1 MLYYIARP
9 LGTLGLK
16 VFYKKIYFSG
26 AERIPVGKPMLIA
39 SNHPTAFCEP
49 ITLACVLSD
58 VEFNFITRGDIFSK
72 PFYRKLLEGMNM
84 IPIFRFRDGYAQL
97 KNNQATMDYVYQALA
112 DKKAILIFPEGT
124 TRTAKRLH
132 PPQKGAA
139 RMAFGNYA
147 MHGDLDL
154 QIVPVGITYTDAHT
168 FRSEIL
174 VEVGNPIPLSR
185 YYDTYKENQNKAVNQ
200 LTADIFKETEPL
212 LVVIQ
217 KEADEPLVEHLFEL
231 YRNTFPE
238 TEVFPIFKKNARR
251 LDAER
256 EIANNFY
263 KQLSDTQRIDL
274 KEDVNNYFQTLSDAN
289 VTDFAVAQ
297 PYHAT
302 LSKTIALALGF
313 VPFCIGYA
321 LHFPIFGYA
330 RHVCNTRVNQ
340 IEFKAPV
347 AIGVGVGMFLA
358 SYFVFLITLL
368 IVNKPIVWAF
378 GLSIPFLG
386 FYAVLYYDYWKR
398 YQASRAVHPI
408 PTSTIENWQAQRNE
422 LLERVRRPA

>member
-1 MLYYIARP
+1 MLYYIARH

-26 AERIPVGKPMLIA
+26 VERIPVGKPMLIA

-49 ITLACVLSD
+49 ITLACVLRN

-72 PFYRKLLEGMNM
+72 PFYRKLLEGLNM
-84 IPIFRFRDGYAQL
+84 IPIFRFRDGYAQM

-112 DKKAILIFPEGT
+112 EKKAILIFPEGT

-132 PPQKGAA
+132 PPQKGVA

-147 MHGDLDL
+147 LHGDLDL

-174 VEVGNPIPLSR
+174 LEVGTPIPLSR
-185 YYDTYKENQNKAVNQ
+185 YYNTYKENQNKAVNQ

-217 KEADEPLVEHLFEL
+217 KVEDEPLVEHLFEL
-231 YRNTFPE
+231 YRNSYPDSS
-238 TEVFPIFKKNARR
+238 VFPIFKQNKRR
-251 LDAER
+251 LEAER

-263 KQLSDTQRIDL
+263 QKLSDTQRVDL
-274 KEDVNNYFQTLSDAN
+274 KQDVNNYFQSLSDAK

-302 LSKTIALALGF
+302 LAKTIALVLGF
-313 VPFCIGYA
+313 VPYCIGYA

-330 RHVCNTRVNQ
+330 RHIRDTRVSQ

-347 AIGVGVGMFLA
+347 AIGVGVGVILVL
-358 SYFVFLITLL
+358 YLVFLIALM

-378 GLSIPFLG
+378 GLLLPFLG
-386 FYAVLYYDYWKR
+386 FYTVLYYDFWKR
-398 YQASRAVHPI
+398 YQASRSVHSI
-408 PTSTIENWQAQRNE
+408 PTATMENWQSKRTE
-422 LLERVRRPA
+422 LLESVRRPA